1 MKKDKDHTTEQQI
14 LEAAETLFYERG
26 YAMTHTTDIARMVG
40 CNQALVHYYFRTKE
54 KLFESFFESKVRLFI
69 MALVNSG
76 DEEKDFESK
85 LKKKI
90 EVHFDML
97 RNHPR
102 LPFLLFNE
110 ISTNPKKVEEYK
122 TKLGDMPSLLLES
135 LDKELEKQA
144 RLGNIIKI
152 SAIDLLITIIS
163 MNAIMFVASPI
174 FKALTNA
181 GEKEYEMML
190 DKRRSLNVEIILKYL
205 KP

>member
-1 MKKDKDHTTEQQI
+1 
-14 LEAAETLFYERG
+14 
-26 YAMTHTTDIARMVG
+26 
-40 CNQALVHYYFRTKE
+40 
-54 KLFESFFESKVRLFI
+54 

-76 DEEKDFESK
+76 NEEKDFENK

-110 ISTNPKKVEEYK
+110 ISTNPKKIEEYK
-122 TKLGDMPSLLLES
+122 VKLADMPSLLLES

-152 SAIDLLITIIS
+152 QAIDLLITIIS

-174 FKALTNA
+174 FKALTNT

>member
-122 TKLGDMPSLLLES
+122 TKLGDLPSLLLES